1 MNHLGQLMLHAGEN
15 HVKYRYNMKKEIFI
29 NESMGETRI
38 AIQEDS
44 QLVEVYVEK
53 QDKHRMVG
61 NVYKGK
67 VENVLP
73 GMQAAF
79 VDIGYDLNAFLP
91 FSEIGNNEYIIE
103 ERSNKRNRKH
113 KNNNHKYD
121 NIEVDLK
128 KDQEIYVQVIKE
140 PFAGKGP
147 RVTTEVALPGR
158 LLVFVPNANYIGIS
172 KKIWDKYERRRL
184 KKIAQRL
191 RQNEMGVIIRTIA
204 EGKSEEHIEND
215 FNQLFE
221 TWEKIEAKADREDAP
236 VLVYE
241 DLETA
246 SSVVRDLLTPD
257 VEKIII
263 DSKRLYRKTQRYL
276 EDISPSLLDRL
287 ELYKLKSPLFE
298 SFGIESEIEKLMR
311 PKVWLK
317 SGAYLIIEKTEAMVV
332 VDVNSGR
339 FVGKKLHEENSLKIN
354 LEAAREVARQL
365 RLRDLSGLIVIDFID
380 MRYDDNRKKVYH
392 ELRKELRKDRAKVA
406 VAPIT
411 EFGLLEMTRQRI
423 RLSLLDSMSEEC
435 PTCHGSGRIISQET
449 LVTRID
455 HWLRR
460 YKSKHRSLRLRLQL
474 HPQNAEYLGGEKK
487 HVLRGLM
494 WQNFVHLKIEDNVE
508 LAQDEF
514 RFFRTKDGADVTHE
528 MSLDK
533 ERDAS

>member
-1 MNHLGQLMLHAGEN
+1 MQ
-15 HVKYRYNMKKEIFI
+15 KEIFI

-38 AIQEDS
+38 AIQEDG

-53 QDKHRMVG
+53 QDNHRMVG

-79 VDIGYDLNAFLP
+79 VDIGYELNAFLP
-91 FSEIGNNEYIIE
+91 FSEIGSDEYLIE
-103 ERSNKRNRKH
+103 ENEGKRNRNN
-113 KNNNHKYD
+113 KNVKYD

-158 LLVFVPNANYIGIS
+158 LLVLVPNASYIGIS
-172 KKIWDKYERRRL
+172 KKIWDKFERRRL
-184 KKIAQRL
+184 KKIAQKL
-191 RQNEMGVIIRTIA
+191 RVGNIGIIIRTVA

-215 FNQLFE
+215 HKQLIDN
-221 TWEKIEAKADREDAP
+221 WNKIENKANNEDAP

-263 DSKRLYRKTQRYL
+263 DSKRLFKKTQKYL
-276 EDISPSLLDRL
+276 EDVSPSLLDRL
-287 ELYKLKSPLFE
+287 ELYKLKAPLFE
-298 SFGIESEIEKLMR
+298 SFGIESDIEKLMR
-311 PKVWLK
+311 PKAWLK

-380 MRYDDNRKKVYH
+380 MKYEENRKKVYH
-392 ELRKELRKDRAKVA
+392 ELRRELRKDRAKVA

-423 RLSLLDSMSEEC
+423 RVSLLDSMSEEC

-449 LVTRID
+449 LITRID

-460 YKSKHRSLRLRLQL
+460 YKSKHRSLRLELQL
-474 HPQNAEYLGGEKK
+474 HPENADYLGGEKR

-494 WQNFVHLKIEDNVE
+494 WQNFVHLKIKSNPDVP
-508 LAQDEF
+508 QDEF
-514 RFFRTKDGADVTHE
+514 SFIRTKDGVDVTQE
-528 MSLDK
+528 MNLEKDNS
-533 ERDAS
+533 S

>member
-1 MNHLGQLMLHAGEN
+1 MH
-15 HVKYRYNMKKEIFI
+15 KEIFI

-38 AIQEDS
+38 AIQEDG

-53 QDKHRMVG
+53 QDNHRMVG

-79 VDIGYDLNAFLP
+79 VDIGYELNAFLP
-91 FSEIGNNEYIIE
+91 FSEIGSDEYLIE
-103 ERSNKRNRKH
+103 ENEGKRNRNN
-113 KNNNHKYD
+113 KNVKYD

-158 LLVFVPNANYIGIS
+158 LLVLVPNASYIGIS
-172 KKIWDKYERRRL
+172 KKIWDKFERRRL
-184 KKIAQRL
+184 KKIAQKL
-191 RQNEMGVIIRTIA
+191 RVGDIGIIIRTVA

-215 FNQLFE
+215 HKQLIDN
-221 TWEKIEAKADREDAP
+221 WNKIEDKASTEDAP
-236 VLVYE
+236 ALVYE

-263 DSKRLYRKTQRYL
+263 DSKRLFKKTQKYL
-276 EDISPSLLDRL
+276 EDVSPSLLDRL
-287 ELYKLKSPLFE
+287 ELYKLKAPLFE
-298 SFGIESEIEKLMR
+298 SFGIESDIEKLMR
-311 PKVWLK
+311 PKAWLK

-380 MRYDDNRKKVYH
+380 MKFEENRKKVYH
-392 ELRKELRKDRAKVA
+392 ELRRELRKDRAKVA
-406 VAPIT
+406 VAPMT

-423 RLSLLDSMSEEC
+423 RVSLLDSMSEEC

-449 LVTRID
+449 LITRID

-460 YKSKHRSLRLRLQL
+460 YKSKHRSLRLELQL
-474 HPQNAEYLGGEKK
+474 HPENAEYLGGEKR

-494 WQNFVHLKIEDNVE
+494 WQNFVHLKIKSNPD
-508 LAQDEF
+508 LPQDEF
-514 RFFRTKDGADVTHE
+514 SFHRTKDGVDVTQE
-528 MSLDK
+528 MSLEKDN
-533 ERDAS
+533 

>member
-1 MNHLGQLMLHAGEN
+1 
-15 HVKYRYNMKKEIFI
+15 
-29 NESMGETRI
+29 MGETRI

-79 VDIGYDLNAFLP
+79 VDIGNDLNAFLP

-103 ERSNKRNRKH
+103 DSGNKHSR
-113 KNNNHKYD
+113 NNNRRHD

-128 KDQEIYVQVIKE
+128 KGQEIYVQVIKE

-158 LLVFVPNANYIGIS
+158 LLVLVPNADYIGIS

-184 KKIAQRL
+184 KKIAQQL
-191 RQNEMGVIIRTIA
+191 REGNTGVIIRTVA
-204 EGKSEEHIEND
+204 EGKSEELIEND
-215 FNQLFE
+215 FNQLME
-221 TWEKIEAKADREDAP
+221 NWDKMEKISARESAP
-236 VLVYE
+236 VIVYE

-263 DSKRLYRKTQRYL
+263 DSKRLYKKTQKYL
-276 EDISPSLLDRL
+276 EDISPSLLERL

-311 PKVWLK
+311 PKAWLK

-380 MRYDDNRKKVYH
+380 MRYEENRKKVYH
-392 ELRKELRKDRAKVA
+392 ELRKELKKDRAKVA

-435 PTCHGSGRIISQET
+435 PTCHGSGRIISRET

-460 YKSKHRSLRLRLQL
+460 YKNKHRSLMLRLQL
-474 HPQNAEYLGGEKK
+474 HPENAQYLGGEKK
-487 HVLRGLM
+487 HILRGLM
-494 WQNFVHLKIEDNVE
+494 WQNFVHLKIEENVE

-514 RFFRTKDGADVTHE
+514 RFFRTKDNTDVTNE
-528 MSLDK
+528 MNLEK
-533 ERDAS
+533 VKAAS

>member
-1 MNHLGQLMLHAGEN
+1 MH
-15 HVKYRYNMKKEIFI
+15 KEIFI

-38 AIQEDS
+38 AIQEDG
-44 QLVEVYVEK
+44 QLVEVYIEK

-79 VDIGYDLNAFLP
+79 VDVGYELNAFLP
-91 FSEIGNNEYIIE
+91 FSEIGSDEFIIE
-103 ERSNKRNRKH
+103 ENGNKKNRNN
-113 KNNNHKYD
+113 KNNKYD

-158 LLVFVPNANYIGIS
+158 LLVLVPNANYIGIS

-191 RQNEMGVIIRTIA
+191 REGNIGVIIRTVA

-215 FNQLFE
+215 FNQLINNWNE
-221 TWEKIEAKADREDAP
+221 IENKADREEAP
-236 VLVYE
+236 ALVYE

-263 DSKRLYRKTQRYL
+263 DSKRIYKKTQRYL

-298 SFGIESEIEKLMR
+298 SFGIESEIDKVMR

-380 MRYDDNRKKVYH
+380 MKQDENRKKIYH

-423 RLSLLDSMSEEC
+423 RVSLLDSMSEEC
-435 PTCHGSGRIISQET
+435 PSCHGSGRIISRET
-449 LVTRID
+449 LITRID

-474 HPQNAEYLGGEKK
+474 HPQNADYLSGEKK

-494 WQNFVHLKIEDNVE
+494 WQNFVHLKIEENVE
-508 LAQDEF
+508 LPQDEF
-514 RFFRTKDGADVTHE
+514 RFLLTKDGEDVTEE
-528 MSLDK
+528 MNLEKDNT
-533 ERDAS
+533 D

>member
-1 MNHLGQLMLHAGEN
+1 
-15 HVKYRYNMKKEIFI
+15 MKKEIFI

-79 VDIGYDLNAFLP
+79 VDVGNDLNAFLP

-103 ERSNKRNRKH
+103 DSGNKHRR
-113 KNNNHKYD
+113 NNNRRHD

-128 KDQEIYVQVIKE
+128 KGQEIYVQVIKE

-158 LLVFVPNANYIGIS
+158 LLVLVPNANYIGIS

-184 KKIAQRL
+184 KKIAQQL
-191 RQNEMGVIIRTIA
+191 REGNIGVIIRTVA
-204 EGKSEEHIEND
+204 EGKSEELIEND
-215 FNQLFE
+215 FNQLMDN
-221 TWEKIEAKADREDAP
+221 WNKMEKISDRENAP
-236 VLVYE
+236 VIVYE

-276 EDISPSLLDRL
+276 EDISPSLLERL

-311 PKVWLK
+311 PKAWLK

-380 MRYDDNRKKVYH
+380 MRYDENRKKVYL
-392 ELRKELRKDRAKVA
+392 ELRKELKKDRAKVA

-423 RLSLLDSMSEEC
+423 RVSLLDSMSEEC
-435 PTCHGSGRIISQET
+435 PTCYGSGRIISRET

-474 HPQNAEYLGGEKK
+474 HPENAQYLGGEKK
-487 HVLRGLM
+487 HILRGLM
-494 WQNFVHLKIEDNVE
+494 WQNFVHLKIEENIE
-508 LAQDEF
+508 LSQDEF
-514 RFFRTKDGADVTHE
+514 RFFRTKDNADVTNE
-528 MSLDK
+528 MNLEKD
-533 ERDAS
+533 

>member
-1 MNHLGQLMLHAGEN
+1 MSLIYKNYSSVLVRTTITLG
-15 HVKYRYNMKKEIFI
+15 YNMQKEIFI
-29 NESMGETRI
+29 NESMEETRI

-44 QLVEVYVEK
+44 QLVEVYIEK
-53 QDKHRMVG
+53 QDSHRMVG

-79 VDIGYDLNAFLP
+79 VDVGYELNAFLP
-91 FSEIGNNEYIIE
+91 FSEIGSEEYIIE
-103 ERSNKRNRKH
+103 HSRSLK
-113 KNNNHKYD
+113 KNNKHD

-128 KDQEIYVQVIKE
+128 KGQEIFVQVIKE

-158 LLVFVPNANYIGIS
+158 LLVLVPSANYIGIS

-184 KKIAQRL
+184 KKIAKKL
-191 RQNEMGVIIRTIA
+191 RERDIGIIIRTVA

-215 FNQLFE
+215 FNQLNE
-221 TWEKIEAKADREDAP
+221 NWKKIENKAINEKAP
-236 VLVYE
+236 ILVYE

-263 DSKRLYRKTQRYL
+263 DSKRLYKKTKNYL
-276 EDISPSLLDRL
+276 AEVSPSLLDRL
-287 ELYKLKSPLFE
+287 ELYKIKSPLFE

-311 PKVWLK
+311 PKAWLK

-339 FVGKKLHEENSLKIN
+339 FIGKKLHEENSLKIN

-380 MRYDDNRKKVYH
+380 MRYDENRKKVFH

-423 RLSLLDSMSEEC
+423 RVSLLDSMSDEC
-435 PTCHGSGRIISQET
+435 PSCRGSGRIISQET
-449 LVTRID
+449 LITRID

-460 YKSKHRSLRLRLQL
+460 YKTRNRSLRLKLQL
-474 HPQNAEYLGGEKK
+474 NTKNANYLQGEKK
-487 HVLRGLM
+487 HVLKGLM
-494 WQNFVHLKIEDNVE
+494 WQNFVHLKIEENPDMRH
-508 LAQDEF
+508 DDF
-514 RFFRTKDGADVTHE
+514 RFFRRNDGIDVTDE
-528 MSLDK
+528 MNLDK
-533 ERDAS
+533 EGMT

>member
-1 MNHLGQLMLHAGEN
+1 
-15 HVKYRYNMKKEIFI
+15 MKKEIFI

-79 VDIGYDLNAFLP
+79 VDVGNDLNAFLP

-103 ERSNKRNRKH
+103 DSGNKHRR
-113 KNNNHKYD
+113 NNNRRHD

-128 KDQEIYVQVIKE
+128 KGQEIYVQVIKE

-158 LLVFVPNANYIGIS
+158 LLVLVPNANYIGIS

-184 KKIAQRL
+184 KKIAQQL
-191 RQNEMGVIIRTIA
+191 REGNTGIIIRTVA
-204 EGKSEEHIEND
+204 EGKSEELIEND
-215 FNQLFE
+215 FSQLME
-221 TWEKIEAKADREDAP
+221 NWNKMEKISARESAP
-236 VLVYE
+236 VIVYE

-276 EDISPSLLDRL
+276 EDISPSLLERL

-311 PKVWLK
+311 PKAWLK

-380 MRYDDNRKKVYH
+380 MRYDENRKKVYH
-392 ELRKELRKDRAKVA
+392 ELRKELKKDRAKVA

-423 RLSLLDSMSEEC
+423 RVSLLDSMSEEC
-435 PTCHGSGRIISQET
+435 PTCYGFGRIISRET

-474 HPQNAEYLGGEKK
+474 HPENAQYLGGEKK
-487 HVLRGLM
+487 HILRGLM
-494 WQNFVHLKIEDNVE
+494 WQNFVHLKIEENVE

-514 RFFRTKDGADVTHE
+514 RFFRTKDNADVTNE
-528 MSLDK
+528 MNLEKD
-533 ERDAS
+533 

>member
-1 MNHLGQLMLHAGEN
+1 MH
-15 HVKYRYNMKKEIFI
+15 KEIFI

-38 AIQEDS
+38 AIQEDG

-53 QDKHRMVG
+53 QDNHRMVG

-79 VDIGYDLNAFLP
+79 VDVGYELNAFLP
-91 FSEIGNNEYIIE
+91 FSEIGSDEYLLEENEG
-103 ERSNKRNRKH
+103 KRNRNN
-113 KNNNHKYD
+113 KNIKYD

-158 LLVFVPNANYIGIS
+158 LLVLVPNASYIGIS
-172 KKIWDKYERRRL
+172 KKIWDKFERRRL
-184 KKIAQRL
+184 KKIAQKL
-191 RQNEMGVIIRTIA
+191 RVGNIGIIIRTVA

-215 FNQLFE
+215 HKQLIDN
-221 TWEKIEAKADREDAP
+221 WNKIENKANNEDAP
-236 VLVYE
+236 ALVYE

-263 DSKRLYRKTQRYL
+263 DSKRLFKKTQKYL
-276 EDISPSLLDRL
+276 EDVSPSLLDRL
-287 ELYKLKSPLFE
+287 ELYKLKAPLFE
-298 SFGIESEIEKLMR
+298 SFGIESDIEKLMR
-311 PKVWLK
+311 PKAWLK

-380 MRYDDNRKKVYH
+380 MKYEENRKKVYH
-392 ELRKELRKDRAKVA
+392 ELRRELRKDRAKVA

-423 RLSLLDSMSEEC
+423 RVSLLDSMSEEC

-449 LVTRID
+449 LITRID

-460 YKSKHRSLRLRLQL
+460 YKSKHRSLRLELQL
-474 HPQNAEYLGGEKK
+474 HPENADYLGGEKR

-494 WQNFVHLKIEDNVE
+494 WQNFVHLKIKSNPDVP
-508 LAQDEF
+508 QDEF
-514 RFFRTKDGADVTHE
+514 SFIRTKDGVDVTQE
-528 MSLDK
+528 MNLEKDNS
-533 ERDAS
+533 S

>member
-1 MNHLGQLMLHAGEN
+1 
-15 HVKYRYNMKKEIFI
+15 
-29 NESMGETRI
+29 MGETRI

-79 VDIGYDLNAFLP
+79 VDIGNDLNAFLP

-103 ERSNKRNRKH
+103 DSGNKHSR
-113 KNNNHKYD
+113 NNNRRHD

-128 KDQEIYVQVIKE
+128 KGQEIYVQVIKE

-158 LLVFVPNANYIGIS
+158 LLVLVPNANYIGIS

-184 KKIAQRL
+184 KKVAQQL
-191 RQNEMGVIIRTIA
+191 REGNTGVIIRTVA
-204 EGKSEEHIEND
+204 EGKSEELIEND
-215 FNQLFE
+215 FNQLME
-221 TWEKIEAKADREDAP
+221 NWDKMEKISARENAP
-236 VLVYE
+236 VIVYE

-263 DSKRLYRKTQRYL
+263 DSKRLYKKTQKYL
-276 EDISPSLLDRL
+276 EDISPSLLERL

-311 PKVWLK
+311 PKAWLK

-380 MRYDDNRKKVYH
+380 MRYEENRKKVYH
-392 ELRKELRKDRAKVA
+392 EIRKELKKDRAKVA

-435 PTCHGSGRIISQET
+435 PACHGSGRIISRET

-460 YKSKHRSLRLRLQL
+460 YKNKHRSLMLRLQL
-474 HPQNAEYLGGEKK
+474 HPENAQYLGGEKK
-487 HVLRGLM
+487 HILRGLM
-494 WQNFVHLKIEDNVE
+494 WQNFVHLKIEENVE
-508 LAQDEF
+508 LRQDEF
-514 RFFRTKDGADVTHE
+514 RFFRTKDNTDVTNE
-528 MSLDK
+528 MNLEK
-533 ERDAS
+533 VKAAS

>member
-1 MNHLGQLMLHAGEN
+1 
-15 HVKYRYNMKKEIFI
+15 MKKEIFI

-53 QDKHRMVG
+53 LDKHRMVG

-79 VDIGYDLNAFLP
+79 VDVGYDLNAFLP
-91 FSEIGNNEYIIE
+91 FSEIGSDEYILE
-103 ERSNKRNRKH
+103 SRKSNQTRNGKQQHR
-113 KNNNHKYD
+113 YD

-128 KDQEIYVQVIKE
+128 KDQEIFVQVIKE

-158 LLVFVPNANYIGIS
+158 LLVLVPNANYIGIS

-184 KKIAQRL
+184 KKIAQKL
-191 RQNEMGVIIRTIA
+191 RQENVGIIIRTVA
-204 EGKSEEHIEND
+204 EGKSEDHIEND
-215 FNQLFE
+215 FKQLLD
-221 TWEKIEAKADREDAP
+221 TWHRIENKANRENAP
-236 VLVYE
+236 SLIYE

-276 EDISPSLLDRL
+276 EDISPSLLERL

-311 PKVWLK
+311 PKAWLK

-354 LEAAREVARQL
+354 LEAAKEVARQL

-380 MRYDDNRKKVYH
+380 MKYEDNRKKVYQA
-392 ELRKELRKDRAKVA
+392 LRKELRKDRAKVA

-449 LVTRID
+449 LITRID

-460 YKSKHRSLRLRLQL
+460 YKSKHRSLRLKLQL
-474 HPQNAEYLGGEKK
+474 HPENAEYLSGEKK
-487 HVLRGLM
+487 HILRGLM
-494 WQNFVHLKIEDNVE
+494 WQNFVHLKIIENTE
-508 LAQDEF
+508 LARDEF
-514 RFFRTKDGADVTHE
+514 RFLRTKDDVDVTDE
-528 MSLDK
+528 MNLDK
-533 ERDAS
+533 DKIDS

>member
-1 MNHLGQLMLHAGEN
+1 MQ
-15 HVKYRYNMKKEIFI
+15 KEIFI

-38 AIQEDS
+38 AIKEDN

-53 QDKHRMVG
+53 QDNHRMVG

-79 VDIGYDLNAFLP
+79 VDVGYELNAFLP
-91 FSEIGNNEYIIE
+91 FSEIGSDEFLNDDN
-103 ERSNKRNRKH
+103 SQNQRKGK
-113 KNNNHKYD
+113 KNVKYD

-128 KDQEIYVQVIKE
+128 KGQEIFVQVIKE

-158 LLVFVPNANYIGIS
+158 LLVLVPNANYIGIS
-172 KKIWDKYERRRL
+172 KKIWDKFERRRL

-191 RQNEMGVIIRTIA
+191 RTKDIGVIIRTVA

-215 FNQLFE
+215 HKQLIE
-221 TWEKIEAKADREDAP
+221 NWESIEKRASNGDAP
-236 VLVYE
+236 IIVYE

-257 VEKIII
+257 VSKIII
-263 DSKRLYRKTQRYL
+263 DSKRLFKKTQKYL

-311 PKVWLK
+311 PKAWLK

-332 VDVNSGR
+332 VDVNSGK

-354 LEAAREVARQL
+354 LEAAREIARQL
-365 RLRDLSGLIVIDFID
+365 RIRDLSGLIVIDFID
-380 MRYDDNRKKVYH
+380 MKFEENRKKVYH
-392 ELRKELRKDRAKVA
+392 EIRKELRKDRAKVA

-423 RLSLLDSMSEEC
+423 RVSLLDSMSESC

-449 LVTRID
+449 LITRID

-460 YKSKHRSLRLRLQL
+460 YKSKHKSLRLELQL
-474 HPQNAEYLGGEKK
+474 HPENADYLQGEKK
-487 HVLRGLM
+487 HVLRSLM
-494 WQNFVHLKIEDNVE
+494 WQNFVHLKIKSNVNIG
-508 LAQDEF
+508 QDEF
-514 RFFRTKDGADVTHE
+514 HFIRTKDGKDITKE
-528 MSLDK
+528 MSLEK
-533 ERDAS
+533 E

>member
-1 MNHLGQLMLHAGEN
+1 MH
-15 HVKYRYNMKKEIFI
+15 KEIFI

-38 AIQEDS
+38 AIQEDG
-44 QLVEVYVEK
+44 QLVEVYIEK
-53 QDKHRMVG
+53 QDNHRMVG

-79 VDIGYDLNAFLP
+79 VDVGYELNAFLP
-91 FSEIGNNEYIIE
+91 FSEIGSDEFIIE
-103 ERSNKRNRKH
+103 ENGNKKNRNNR
-113 KNNNHKYD
+113 NNKYD

-158 LLVFVPNANYIGIS
+158 LLVLVPNANYIGIS

-191 RQNEMGVIIRTIA
+191 REGNIGVIIRTVA

-215 FNQLFE
+215 FNQLINN
-221 TWEKIEAKADREDAP
+221 WNKIENKADREEAP

-263 DSKRLYRKTQRYL
+263 DSKRLYKKTQRYL

-298 SFGIESEIEKLMR
+298 SFGIESEIDKVMR

-380 MRYDDNRKKVYH
+380 MKQDENRKKVYH

-423 RLSLLDSMSEEC
+423 RVSLLDSMSEKC
-435 PTCHGSGRIISQET
+435 PSCHGSGRIISRET
-449 LVTRID
+449 LITRID

-474 HPQNAEYLGGEKK
+474 HPQNADYLSGEKK
-487 HVLRGLM
+487 HILRGLM
-494 WQNFVHLKIEDNVE
+494 WQNFVHLKIEENVE
-508 LAQDEF
+508 LLQDEF
-514 RFFRTKDGADVTHE
+514 RFFRTKDNTDVTNE
-528 MSLDK
+528 MNLEKDNTG
-533 ERDAS
+533 